1 MALKKQDRIN
11 EAIEHF
17 KKTIDIDP
25 QFTEAYNNLGNAY
38 NTLGKY
44 KEAITQYEMAVK
56 FSPNSP
62 KTHINLGNALAKRWQ
77 LEEALLHYGEALR
90 LKPNYDEA
98 RLNYISTQRMI
109 ESRKLRNKQPE
120 Q

>member
-1 MALKKQDRIN
+1 
-11 EAIEHF
+11 
-17 KKTIDIDP
+17 
-25 QFTEAYNNLGNAY
+25 
-38 NTLGKY
+38 
-44 KEAITQYEMAVK
+44 MAVK

-62 KTHINLGNALAKRWQ
+62 KTHINLGNELAKRWQ

-90 LKPNYDEA
+90 LKPNYDET

-109 ESRKLRNKQPE
+109 ESRKSRNKQPE